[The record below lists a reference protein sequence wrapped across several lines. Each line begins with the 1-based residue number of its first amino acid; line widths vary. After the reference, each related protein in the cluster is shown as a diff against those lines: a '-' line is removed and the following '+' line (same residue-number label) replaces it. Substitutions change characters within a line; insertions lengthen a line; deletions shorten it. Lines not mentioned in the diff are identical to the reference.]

1 MTKIKVLWNDRDTG
15 ERHSRQ
21 FETADEARGFIKGL
35 RISKLYDRIGI
46 RVADADGA
54 YVKSPLATI
63 FPEVPEKAA
72 A

>member
-1 MTKIKVLWNDRDTG
+1 MTRIKVLWNDRDSG

-46 RVADADGA
+46 RIAEGDGV
-54 YVKSPLATI
+54 YIKSALTTI
-63 FPEVPEKAA
+63 FPEAAPKAA